1 MNAEEA
7 QIFAELSSQVIE
19 LRDMNVDLL
28 IRIASVQAALNT
40 LVSLHAQTN
49 LTALDHYGS
58 CFFST
63 RDAIAAA
70 LQNLGMQQALEDFL
84 NRTQSAP
91 SEPLAGPAIDREA
104 A

>member
-7 QIFAELSSQVIE
+7 QIFAELSGRITE
-19 LRDMNVDLL
+19 LREMNVDLL
-28 IRIASVQAALNT
+28 IRIGSVQAALNT

-49 LTALDHYGS
+49 LTALDHYTS
-58 CFFST
+58 QFFSI

-91 SEPLAGPAIDREA
+91 SEPLADRSLDREA